1 MSVKLRRALDGFYA
15 FADRPVFLGARP
27 ALVAL
32 LVPLGLAFARP
43 LWGVEI
49 SRAGRSAPLWL
60 DVYPTHV
67 ASGNGGADLVGINA
81 FHQSIGM
88 RTIDGAALADL
99 GWLPF
104 GLGVLALLCLRVAAL
119 GNVRALVDLAVMVLF
134 FLGFSVARFDRLLH
148 TMGHQLS
155 ADAPLKVDAFQPVMM
170 GTQQVGDVTV
180 RAGPGAGAYLVAAFA
195 LGVVGI
201 TAWHLVLGRRRHAAG
216 ELHAEERA
224 S

>member
-1 MSVKLRRALDGFYA
+1 MFPTLRRALDGFYA

-27 ALVAL
+27 MLVAL
-32 LVPLGLAFARP
+32 LVPLGLAFLRP

-49 SRAGRSAPLWL
+49 AQTGRDALWL
-60 DVYPTHV
+60 DVYPSHV
-67 ASGNGGADLVGINA
+67 TSGHGGADLVGINA

-119 GNVRALVDLAVMVLF
+119 GNVRSLVDLCVMVLF
-134 FLGFSVARFDRLLH
+134 LLGFSILRFERLLH
-148 TMGHQLS
+148 TMGHELS

-170 GTQQVGDVTV
+170 GTQRIGEVTV
-180 RAGPGAGAYLVAAFA
+180 RAGPGSGAYLVGAFA
-195 LGVVGI
+195 LGIAAI
-201 TAWHLVLGRRRHAAG
+201 TAWHLVLGRRRHAAAETEG
-216 ELHAEERA
+216 EEGA